1 MTVTLT
7 EKAAFKIRALLEN
20 STTTGKA
27 NQKGIRVGVKTGG
40 CDGYEYKLKIA
51 KQPKPDDVV
60 FEQNNVLIYI
70 DPQSMPL
77 LDGVAIDFADSLTQS
92 GFTFS
97 NPNAKKTCGCG
108 KSFAAAA
115 DCASKGAASC
125 G

>member
-1 MTVTLT
+1 MAVTLT
-7 EKAAFKIRALLEN
+7 DKAAFKIRTLLDKN
-20 STTTGKA
+20 ST
-27 NQKGIRVGVKTGG
+27 NSSSDRKGIRVGVTTGG
-40 CDGYEYKLKIA
+40 CSGYEYKIKIT
-51 KQPKPDDVV
+51 KQPKPEDLV

-92 GFTFS
+92 GFVFT
-97 NPNAKKTCGCG
+97 NPNAGSTCGCG

-115 DCASKGAASC
+115 DCPSKGGSC

>member
-7 EKAAFKIRALLEN
+7 EKAAFKIRALLKTNATNN
-20 STTTGKA
+20 SA
-27 NQKGIRVGVKTGG
+27 DRKGIRVGVIQGG
-40 CDGYEYKLKIA
+40 CSGYEYKLKIA
-51 KQPKPDDVV
+51 KQPKPDDIV

-92 GFTFS
+92 GFIFS
-97 NPNAKKTCGCG
+97 NPNATNTCGCG
-108 KSFAAAA
+108 KSFAAAGN
-115 DCASKGAASC
+115 CPSKGASC